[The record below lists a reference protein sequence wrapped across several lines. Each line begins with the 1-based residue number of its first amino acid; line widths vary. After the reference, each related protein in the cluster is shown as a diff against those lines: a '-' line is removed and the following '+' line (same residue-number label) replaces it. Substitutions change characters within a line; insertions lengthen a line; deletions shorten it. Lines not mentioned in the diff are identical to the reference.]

1 MHALGLLHEHQRPD
15 RDDYI
20 DADMA
25 AATKYGFFNSL
36 RKACFL
42 EFMIIHRQRLFNY
55 PKKIFWKT
63 LKFDLTPNDTSTA
76 YDTQSIMHYDGTL
89 RGFFSTPIMTDKT
102 TGKSIGVNM
111 KMSSMDIQKLNKMY
125 PCKQTNLICGKF

>member
-1 MHALGLLHEHQRPD
+1 M
-15 RDDYI
+15 
-20 DADMA
+20 
-25 AATKYGFFNSL
+25 AATKKYKGLLNDL

-42 EFMIIHRQRLFNY
+42 EFMMIHRERGFNN

-89 RGFFSTPIMTDKT
+89 GGFFSTPIMTNKT
-102 TGKSIGVNM
+102 TGKSIGVNR
-111 KMSSMDIQKLNKMY
+111 KMSSLDIQKLNKMY